1 MTASVSRNPLS
12 RQSANDPSVTALS
25 LFRNLCAQPDA
36 ETRGAGD
43 LGRDSAE
50 RPEACETRYQN
61 ANMASYQSSLAL
73 RVALSIYLFESRKCS
88 AWCVVTVS
96 VRHRLRDEKGLHSIL
111 TSPESPH
118 FASSILLLPS
128 SPPLSSKI
136 SRDKSSERASG
147 VTDHSI
153 GSTLRPRWD

>member
-1 MTASVSRNPLS
+1 MPVTASVSRNPLS

-61 ANMASYQSSLAL
+61 ANMASYLG
-73 RVALSIYLFESRKCS
+73 VASCAVYLFESRKCS

-118 FASSILLLPS
+118 FPSSILLLPS

-136 SRDKSSERASG
+136 SRDKSSERA
-147 VTDHSI
+147 V
-153 GSTLRPRWD
+153 

>member
-1 MTASVSRNPLS
+1 MPVTASVSRNPLS

-61 ANMASYQSSLAL
+61 ANLASYLG
-73 RVALSIYLFESRKCS
+73 VASCAVYLFESRKCS

-118 FASSILLLPS
+118 FPSSILLLLLPS

-136 SRDKSSERASG
+136 SRDKSSERA
-147 VTDHSI
+147 V
-153 GSTLRPRWD
+153 

>member
-1 MTASVSRNPLS
+1 MPVTASVSRNPLS

-50 RPEACETRYQN
+50 RPEACEATGKIPEREYGELPVLLGV
-61 ANMASYQSSLAL
+61 ASCA
-73 RVALSIYLFESRKCS
+73 VYLFESRKCS
-88 AWCVVTVS
+88 AWCVVTAR

-118 FASSILLLPS
+118 FPSSILLPS

-136 SRDKSSERASG
+136 SRDKSSERA
-147 VTDHSI
+147 V
-153 GSTLRPRWD
+153 